1 MAQRADRTDRV
12 DHKALIT
19 LETLYRSIATLI
31 GVSQRAGI
39 HDK

>member
-1 MAQRADRTDRV
+1 MVQRADRTDV